1 MDMTGISTFIGS
13 VGFPIAA
20 FLLLYVRMEKAD
32 ERHADEM
39 NGMRSALE
47 GNTLAITKLC
57 DRMDGLSEVNENG

>member
-32 ERHADEM
+32 ERHADEI

-47 GNTLAITKLC
+47 GNTIAITKLC
-57 DRMDGLSEVNENG
+57 DRMDGIKDGGDND